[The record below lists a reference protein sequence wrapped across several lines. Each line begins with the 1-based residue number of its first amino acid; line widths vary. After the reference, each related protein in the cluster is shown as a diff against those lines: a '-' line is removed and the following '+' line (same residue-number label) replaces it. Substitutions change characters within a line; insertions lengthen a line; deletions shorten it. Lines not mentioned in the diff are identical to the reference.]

1 MKKFFLNLL
10 SSFMGAWIAIV
21 LSGVVAVIIIFSLVG
36 GVVGGSV
43 ESVKDGC
50 ILRIGLDGEIVER
63 DMSSQIDVMSLL
75 KKDFNTPQSVSTLVT
90 AINEAATD
98 NRVKSIY
105 LDCGYLSASPASLHA
120 IRNALLEFKTSKK
133 KIYAYADVMT
143 QGAYFVA
150 SVADEISLNPAG
162 NFNLRGL
169 GGQSL
174 FYKGLFDKVGVS
186 FQAVRV
192 GKGKAAVEPYTAD
205 TMSQVARAQNIALLD
220 TLWIQMRREIASSR
234 NAVTPALIDTLI
246 DRDYISSKPASF
258 AVSNKLVDKLEYR
271 HVFEDRIA
279 KLAKQDDGLENVVT
293 PSALAAASATMSENV
308 GASNQIAV
316 LYASGGIDDFMGSG
330 GISSPDMVDQIL
342 ELSKNDDVKAL
353 VLRVNSPGGSAFG
366 SEQMWEALE
375 TFKKTGKTFVVSMG
389 DYAASGGYY
398 ISCGADRIF
407 ADPFTITGSIGI
419 FGLIPNIK
427 GLVDKIGLSVQTVAT
442 NPNGLYP
449 AVFTPMDEQ
458 QLAAMQAMVE
468 DGYNL
473 FVKRVAEGR
482 KLPVAKVKEV
492 ADGRPL
498 SAVVARGHGLVD
510 DLGSLQNAIDWAK
523 KKAKVERE
531 NVVIYPKPDMN
542 FVKLM
547 GSINKSVLFKLLS
560 ADDPAALGEEA
571 VFVLQNMFDRD
582 MVMARMYPFEVKL

>member
-1 MKKFFLNLL
+1 MSAESMAILVLLASFGIMIFLRFPIAYAVAL
-10 SSFMGAWIAIV
+10 SSLLCLLYQGLPFTTICQQMVKGIN
-21 LSGVVAVIIIFSLVG
+21 SFSLMAVPFFITR
-36 GVVGGSV
+36 
-43 ESVKDGC
+43 GC
-50 ILRIGLDGEIVER
+50 L
-63 DMSSQIDVMSLL
+63 
-75 KKDFNTPQSVSTLVT
+75 
-90 AINEAATD
+90 
-98 NRVKSIY
+98 
-105 LDCGYLSASPASLHA
+105 
-120 IRNALLEFKTSKK
+120 
-133 KIYAYADVMT
+133 
-143 QGAYFVA
+143 
-150 SVADEISLNPAG
+150 
-162 NFNLRGL
+162 
-169 GGQSL
+169 
-174 FYKGLFDKVGVS
+174 
-186 FQAVRV
+186 
-192 GKGKAAVEPYTAD
+192 
-205 TMSQVARAQNIALLD
+205 
-220 TLWIQMRREIASSR
+220 
-234 NAVTPALIDTLI
+234 
-246 DRDYISSKPASF
+246 
-258 AVSNKLVDKLEYR
+258 
-271 HVFEDRIA
+271 
-279 KLAKQDDGLENVVT
+279 
-293 PSALAAASATMSENV
+293 
-308 GASNQIAV
+308 
-316 LYASGGIDDFMGSG
+316 MGSG

-547 GSINKSVLFKLLS
+547 GSINESVLFKLLS

>member
-1 MKKFFLNLL
+1 M
-10 SSFMGAWIAIV
+10 
-21 LSGVVAVIIIFSLVG
+21 
-36 GVVGGSV
+36 
-43 ESVKDGC
+43 
-50 ILRIGLDGEIVER
+50 
-63 DMSSQIDVMSLL
+63 
-75 KKDFNTPQSVSTLVT
+75 
-90 AINEAATD
+90 
-98 NRVKSIY
+98 
-105 LDCGYLSASPASLHA
+105 SASPASLHA

-293 PSALAAASATMSENV
+293 PSALVAASATMSENV

-407 ADPFTITGSIGI
+407 ADPLYHYWFHRNIRTDSQHKGSC
-419 FGLIPNIK
+419 
-427 GLVDKIGLSVQTVAT
+427 
-442 NPNGLYP
+442 
-449 AVFTPMDEQ
+449 
-458 QLAAMQAMVE
+458 
-468 DGYNL
+468 
-473 FVKRVAEGR
+473 
-482 KLPVAKVKEV
+482 
-492 ADGRPL
+492 
-498 SAVVARGHGLVD
+498 
-510 DLGSLQNAIDWAK
+510 
-523 KKAKVERE
+523 
-531 NVVIYPKPDMN
+531 
-542 FVKLM
+542 
-547 GSINKSVLFKLLS
+547 
-560 ADDPAALGEEA
+560 
-571 VFVLQNMFDRD
+571 
-582 MVMARMYPFEVKL
+582 